1 MAIFAIADLHLAL
14 SNPEKSMEVFGKSW
28 DGYITRLEESFRELV
43 SEGDTVLM
51 PGDISWAT
59 YMSKAEEDF
68 KFIDSLPGKKI
79 IGRGN
84 HDYWWTT
91 VKKMEQTLTDMGV
104 TTISLSNHTSFV
116 VEDSIITGTRAWKLP
131 ADDSFSDEDRK
142 IYEREKIRIGLCVQA
157 LNKEDPEHT
166 KRRILMLHY
175 PPLTSRV
182 PNTELSEIIEGSGID
197 LCIYGHLHGKA
208 HKKVFEGERN
218 GTLYKCVS
226 ADYLGF
232 SPVKL

>member
-1 MAIFAIADLHLAL
+1 MALFAIADLHLAL
-14 SNPEKSMEVFGKSW
+14 SNPEKSMEVFGKGW
-28 DGYITRLEESFRELV
+28 TDYIPRLEEAFREKV
-43 SEGDTVLM
+43 SPQDTVLM

-59 YMSKAEEDF
+59 YMKQAEEDF

-91 VKKMEQTLTDMGV
+91 VKKMEETLASMGV
-104 TTISLSNHTSFV
+104 TTISLSNHTTFEADGSL
-116 VEDSIITGTRAWKLP
+116 ITGTRGWKLP
-131 ADDSFSDEDRK
+131 SDDNFSEEDRK
-142 IYEREKIRIGLCVQA
+142 IYEREKIRIGLCAQA
-157 LNKEDPEHT
+157 LDKADPEHI

-182 PNTELSEIIEGSGID
+182 PDTELSEMIGSSGFD

-208 HKKVFEGERN
+208 HKKAFEGVKD
-218 GTLYKCVS
+218 GTEYKCVA

-232 SPVKL
+232 SPAEI

>member
-28 DGYITRLEESFRELV
+28 DGYITRLEESFAELV

-91 VKKMEQTLTDMGV
+91 VKKMEETLKDMGV
-104 TTISLSNHTSFV
+104 TTISLSNHTSFI

-131 ADDSFSDEDRK
+131 TDDSFSDEDRK

-182 PNTELSEIIEGSGID
+182 PDTELSEIIEGSGID

-218 GTLYKCVS
+218 GTVYKCVS

>member
-28 DGYITRLEESFRELV
+28 DGYITRLEESFGELV
-43 SEGDTVLM
+43 GRDDTVLM

-59 YMSKAEEDF
+59 YMKQAEEDF
-68 KFIDSLPGKKI
+68 RFIDSLPGKKI

-91 VKKMEQTLTDMGV
+91 VKKMEEILASMGV
-104 TTISLSNHTSFV
+104 TTISLSNHTTF
-116 VEDSIITGTRAWKLP
+116 EADDSLITGTRGWKLP
-131 ADDSFSDEDRK
+131 SDDNFSDEDKK
-142 IYEREKIRIGLCVQA
+142 IYEREKIRIGLCAKA
-157 LNKEDPEHT
+157 LETADPEHT

-175 PPLTSRV
+175 PPLTSRA
-182 PNTELSEIIEGSGID
+182 PDTELSKIISSSGID

-208 HKKVFEGERN
+208 HKKVFEGIKD
-218 GTLYKCVS
+218 GTEYKCVA
-226 ADYLGF
+226 ADFLNF
-232 SPVKL
+232 TPVKL